1 MQSDEL
7 ATSRTNQPPSWSRQ
21 QGPSYFGQ
29 FLKMMTGFMARTGLY
44 LFVFPNI
51 ADMPRDVP
59 TDKEELRTFKGA
71 YEIETKAA
79 FRLSNIKA
87 WGYLQWSVA
96 SYPDILGIVNQN
108 THDYIG
114 ALISIKAFTAGS
126 ATARLYSK
134 RMIDMPKIFSDI
146 KSRVDILRA
155 TTQANALNQQINS
168 INPDK
173 AFKQEEL
180 HERLVHVLT
189 TPPLNLVDVHR
200 RAHTETDLK
209 IWHGL
214 CAHLHDIIRPN
225 QETAQSSYRPRE
237 TALLAAYPNCTSHDP
252 ICFKCGEEGHHRSRV
267 CPLKDIKCTKCG
279 HPSHSA
285 EHHDRVMEMLKRR
298 AERDRNSDDK
308 PSNAKASSAVYV
320 P

>member
-29 FLKMMTGFMARTGLY
+29 FLKMMMGFMARTGLY

-96 SYPDILGIVNQN
+96 SYPDILDIVNQN

-114 ALISIKAFTAGS
+114 ALISIEAFTAGS
-126 ATARLYSK
+126 ATARLYSM
-134 RMIDMPKIFSDI
+134 RMIDIPGPA
-146 KSRVDILRA
+146 R
-155 TTQANALNQQINS
+155 
-168 INPDK
+168 
-173 AFKQEEL
+173 KQ
-180 HERLVHVLT
+180 
-189 TPPLNLVDVHR
+189 
-200 RAHTETDLK
+200 
-209 IWHGL
+209 
-214 CAHLHDIIRPN
+214 
-225 QETAQSSYRPRE
+225 
-237 TALLAAYPNCTSHDP
+237 
-252 ICFKCGEEGHHRSRV
+252 
-267 CPLKDIKCTKCG
+267 
-279 HPSHSA
+279 
-285 EHHDRVMEMLKRR
+285 
-298 AERDRNSDDK
+298 
-308 PSNAKASSAVYV
+308 
-320 P
+320 